1 MWLLDAYCFC
11 RDEMAPNLLRQG
23 MLKTHSDTWPATDC
37 ACATFGHV
45 DVQET
50 LPGHWQLFF
59 FWSFHGRKTHFQDIV
74 FNVVWQFKKTSCLT
88 GQMVL
93 SKHVLECKQT
103 FKQPS
108 QKQGMLANYAQHFH
122 KLRNV
127 LGVFGHFHD
136 WLDSGMCG

>member
-59 FWSFHGRKTHFQDIV
+59 FWSFHGRKTHFPGHCVQCGLAIQKNILLNRSDG
-74 FNVVWQFKKTSCLT
+74 F
-88 GQMVL
+88 
-93 SKHVLECKQT
+93 KQT
-103 FKQPS
+103 R
-108 QKQGMLANYAQHFH
+108 A
-122 KLRNV
+122 
-127 LGVFGHFHD
+127 
-136 WLDSGMCG
+136 